1 MILCGSENKR
11 KFKQRAQ
18 LVIIAAVI
26 VAFIESF
33 IKNQDSRIST
43 SPISPLHEPKLPV
56 SPTDTELKFSSKFSI
71 YFVSFTFYHK
81 YNKRFISNSENSEE
95 PRSVFVFVLLGVS
108 ATVMITSLTL
118 ILLIRFGV
126 IFQQPMRSSLQRG
139 QIDEAL

>member
-33 IKNQDSRIST
+33 IKNQ
-43 SPISPLHEPKLPV
+43 
-56 SPTDTELKFSSKFSI
+56 
-71 YFVSFTFYHK
+71 
-81 YNKRFISNSENSEE
+81 EE